1 MGLPSPF
8 SYWPEKLS
16 KISSDRRTYVFLI
29 TVHDNFFFTKLIF
42 GVTVGWVVV
51 KRCKFVLI
59 VVSNDLNTVKQCLTT
74 FFFVEKLCFIG
85 KISIRRSRKKQKTIE
100 EVEMLKMSMTNSLF

>member
-16 KISSDRRTYVFLI
+16 KISSDRRTYVCLI

-42 GVTVGWVVV
+42 GVAVGWVVV

-59 VVSNDLNTVKQCLTT
+59 VVSNYLNTVKQCLTT
-74 FFFVEKLCFIG
+74 FFLLKNYVSLERSPLDEAEKN
-85 KISIRRSRKKQKTIE
+85 RKP
-100 EVEMLKMSMTNSLF
+100 LKK